1 MGRIGKGTR
10 VWDGKGLWGGEGR
23 VMARRLRSEP
33 LAERG
38 GNV

>member
-10 VWDGKGLWGGEGR
+10 VRDETGRWGGEGR
-23 VMARRLRSEP
+23 AMARRLGSEP

-38 GNV
+38 GKV